1 MKLIKVALYTSFW
14 LIFLIAGTQPLYAD
28 RVDNLYSLQA
38 LVADTH
44 DSTRAEAANE
54 MLKRLLVRVS
64 GTEAVL
70 EKMPPDDFFE
80 LKKALDTAESPE
92 EKDEVQKAYQKL
104 ATAEE
109 LERWEELANAQR
121 WVSQYSYQSSNELI
135 ENKEGD
141 QVRAQRLELDFD
153 PDGINRLLQ
162 RMQAPVWDASRPKTL
177 FLIALQGR
185 QGRYLVTPT
194 SNQPLSKLLDELAM
208 QRGVPLILPDEE
220 NKPLPPGLLS
230 DIWGGFSREILEASQ
245 TYQPDAV
252 AVGRIYPSSGTWAV
266 NWQLFTGLDSVRDN
280 TSAATL
286 GEALESGVDFVAE
299 SLSERYASSP
309 DQGAGSY
316 RLAVSEIREIADFAE
331 MMSYL
336 NELSL
341 TDDVELVKTQKDQ
354 LLLQVDLRGG
364 VDQLRANLKLDG
376 RLEEASFYS
385 LQQARKQENF
395 TTQSETLDSQAD
407 ISEDPAFFRQVD
419 AWFKWQ
425 AN

>member
-1 MKLIKVALYTSFW
+1 M
-14 LIFLIAGTQPLYAD
+14 AGAQPLYAD

-38 LVADTH
+38 LVPDTR
-44 DSTRAEAANE
+44 DSTRAEAANA

-64 GTEAVL
+64 GTQAVL
-70 EKMPPDDFFE
+70 EKMPPDDFLE
-80 LKKALDTAESPE
+80 MKKALDTAKSSAERE
-92 EKDEVQKAYQKL
+92 EAQKAYQKL
-104 ATAEE
+104 ATTEQLE
-109 LERWEELANAQR
+109 LWEELANAQR
-121 WVSQYSYQSSNELI
+121 WVSQYSYQSSDQLI
-135 ENKEGD
+135 ENQEGD
-141 QVRAQRLELDFD
+141 EVRAQRLELDFD

-185 QGRYLVTPT
+185 QGRYLVTPS
-194 SNQPLSKLLDELAM
+194 SNQPLSKLLDELAL
-208 QRGVPLILPDEE
+208 QRGLPLVLPDEE
-220 NKPLPPGLLS
+220 QKPLPPGLLS

-245 TYQPDAV
+245 AYQPDAIAV
-252 AVGRIYPSSGTWAV
+252 ARIYPSSGTWAV
-266 NWQLFTGLDSVRDN
+266 NWQLFTGLDSVRNN

-316 RLAVSEIREIADFAE
+316 RLAVSEIQKIADFAE

-341 TDDVELVKTQKDQ
+341 TKDVELVKTQKDQ

-376 RLEEASFYS
+376 RLEETSFYS
-385 LQQARKQENF
+385 LQQARKQEDF
-395 TTQSETLDSQAD
+395 TAPSGTLDPQAD
-407 ISEDPAFFRQVD
+407 VSQDPAFFRQVD